1 MKVRWEEI
9 QIHIKIGTVQT
20 MEVLGWSVDPD
31 DRQTLIQ
38 TIGGVAVQDFGH
50 IEEGDKITCTVT
62 FHREDAPTLYQY
74 WHNRE
79 LVNVEDEGG
88 KIYENM
94 RVRVKKYQY
103 LKGFKKYLQADLEFW
118 RV

>member
-1 MKVRWEEI
+1 
-9 QIHIKIGTVQT
+9 
-20 MEVLGWSVDPD
+20 MEVKNWQVTPD
-31 DRQTLIQ
+31 DRQSLIQ

-50 IEEGDKITCTVT
+50 CKEGDKISCEVT
-62 FHREDAPTLYQY
+62 IHAEDATKIYQY

>member
-1 MKVRWEEI
+1 MRWVVI
-9 QIHIKIGTVQT
+9 PIHIKIGEVQT
-20 MEVLGWSVDPD
+20 MGVENWNIEPD

-50 IEEGDKITCTVT
+50 CKEGDKISCEVT
-62 FHREDAPTLYQY
+62 IHAEDATKIYQY

-88 KIYENM
+88 NIYENM

-103 LKGFKKYLQADLEFW
+103 LTGFKKYLQADLEFW

>member
-1 MKVRWEEI
+1 MRWGAI
-9 QIHIKIGTVQT
+9 PIHIKIGTVQT
-20 MEVLGWSVDPD
+20 MEVSGWSVEPD

-50 IEEGDKITCTVT
+50 VEEGDKITCTIT
-62 FHREDAPTLYQY
+62 YHAEDGPTLYQY

-88 KIYENM
+88 NIYENM

-103 LKGFKKYLQADLEFW
+103 LTGFKKYLQADLEFW